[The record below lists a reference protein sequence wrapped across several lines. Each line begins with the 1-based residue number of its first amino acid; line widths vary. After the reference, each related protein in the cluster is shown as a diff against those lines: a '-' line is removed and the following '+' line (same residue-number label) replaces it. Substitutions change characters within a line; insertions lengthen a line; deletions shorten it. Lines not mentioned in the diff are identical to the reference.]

1 MLKSQISNKK
11 LRDFGL
17 LVGFIFPIL
26 IGWIIPSLSGHIFR
40 IWTLWIGLP
49 LLILSFLSPRLL
61 FYPYKIWMK
70 IGYFLGWINSRI
82 ILGILFLLIL
92 LPIALI
98 MKIFNYDPLK
108 LKKSSN
114 KTYKENKKNYK
125 IDLNRIF

>member
-1 MLKSQISNKK
+1 MLKSQICNKK

-26 IGWIIPSLSGHIFR
+26 IGWILPFLNGHIFR
-40 IWTLWIGLP
+40 IWTLWVGLP
-49 LLILSFLSPRLL
+49 LLILSILSPRLL
-61 FYPYKIWMK
+61 FYPYKIWIK

-82 ILGILFLLIL
+82 ILGIIFLFIL

-114 KTYKENKKNYK
+114 KSYKKNKKNYK